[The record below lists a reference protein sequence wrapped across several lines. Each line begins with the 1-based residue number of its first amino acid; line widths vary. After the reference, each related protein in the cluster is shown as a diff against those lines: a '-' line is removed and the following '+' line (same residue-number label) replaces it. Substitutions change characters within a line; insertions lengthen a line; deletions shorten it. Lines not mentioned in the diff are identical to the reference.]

1 MPRLSI
7 AKAGGIVLLVAL
19 SGLVLYIVLQDGVA
33 ALGLQVVSWQ
43 RDLHRIL
50 TLAVTDLSQAPS
62 SSTWVM
68 LLGVSFAYGVFH
80 AAGPGHGKAVL
91 TTYLMSQ
98 GGAKRRALALSCAAA
113 FLQGLVAIALVA
125 VLVHG
130 LGWLTR
136 QAMGS
141 VAWVEQASFLMVT
154 LLGVWLCWR
163 ALRQLLRPTSMEQV
177 QPRHNDTLVEHE
189 HLGHPKQVPGD
200 GGGHGHECGC
210 GHIHHVDPA
219 KAGDWRTALGTVVAI
234 GIRPCSGGVL
244 LLGAATLLGHFWAG
258 VAAVLV
264 MAAGTA
270 LAVSMLA
277 LASVMARGW
286 AERRLAAHRGSVGRL
301 RHAVGWVA
309 LGGGVAIVLLGIS
322 LSMAGVSQP
331 GMPLLGDPLSRDAS
345 EVAPRNNPFSGDG

>member
-1 MPRLSI
+1 MPRLSL
-7 AKAGGIVLLVAL
+7 AKAGSIVLLVAL
-19 SGLVLYIVLQDGVA
+19 SGLGLYIVLQDGVT

-91 TTYLMSQ
+91 TTYLLSQ

-113 FLQGLVAIALVA
+113 LLQGLVAITLVA
-125 VLVHG
+125 VLIQG

-141 VAWVEQASFLMVT
+141 VAWVEQASFLMVI
-154 LLGVWLCWR
+154 LLGLWLCWR
-163 ALRQLLRPTSMEQV
+163 ALRQLLRSSPMERV
-177 QPRHNDTLVEHE
+177 QPPRHGEALDEHPD
-189 HLGHPKQVPGD
+189 HPKHVPG
-200 GGGHGHECGC
+200 HGSEHECGC
-210 GHIHHVDPA
+210 GHVHHVDPA
-219 KAGDWRTALGTVVAI
+219 KAGDWRTALATVVAI

-345 EVAPRNNPFSGDG
+345 EVAPRNNPFGGDG